1 MRPTRY
7 LAKWSRRDRGLAEG
21 LLTYEASL
29 NPIGLP
35 PHIARDPN
43 RRFGLDEVVDQS
55 MALLEETQAEYQRA
69 DGERQ
74 YGLRLIVKD
83 EGPIPDRS
91 RDRKGG
97 GADDRPDD

>member
-1 MRPTRY
+1 
-7 LAKWSRRDRGLAEG
+7 
-21 LLTYEASL
+21 
-29 NPIGLP
+29 
-35 PHIARDPN
+35 
-43 RRFGLDEVVDQS
+43 
-55 MALLEETQAEYQRA
+55 MALLEETQAEYQRT